1 MAQEEEVLGKAYDS
15 RLMRRLLTYLRPY
28 RWQVTIAIVSII
40 LKSFCDVLGPY
51 LVKVAVDRYLA
62 PVKGSASGLWNWLS
76 PRPLH
81 GIAQIST
88 IYFGLLLL
96 TFVFEFLQTYFMQWT
111 GQKIMF
117 DLRSQIFRHLQ
128 RMHVAFYD
136 KNPVGRLVTRVTT
149 DVDALNEMF
158 TSGVVSIFEDFFVVL
173 GIVAI
178 MLCMNWKLALITFGV
193 LPLIV
198 VATKVFRDKVRD
210 SYRRIRTAIAR
221 INSYLQEQVSG
232 MVVLQLFNRER
243 KAYQRFSEI
252 NRSHMDAY
260 KDAILAYAIYYPA
273 VDFFSSIAIACVIW
287 FGGQDVLRHIVAK
300 SVSIEFHQPSF
311 ISFHAVATA
320 ASLGVL
326 IAFTQYA
333 QRFFRPIMD
342 FSEKYNI
349 LQSAMAASERIF
361 KLLDT
366 PVDITS
372 PAATKKPEGR
382 GRIEFDHVWFAYRDM
397 PAESDARAGVSPH
410 VGTTEHV
417 GTAAPGRPAEPAPDE
432 KSSAGSL
439 PGNGNA
445 AAVDGTPDWVLRDV
459 TFAIEPGETVA
470 VVGHTGAGKTTL
482 ISLLLRFYDVQKGA
496 VRIDG
501 VDVREMD
508 LADLRSRFGVVL
520 QDPFLFT
527 GTIGGNIRLGTERIQ
542 DEHVA
547 KAAEDV
553 NLGDFIRAL
562 PKGFDE
568 EVRERG
574 STLSTGQKQ
583 LISFARALAHEPK
596 ILILDEATSSVD
608 TETEFKVRAAL
619 DHMVEGRTSLIIAHR
634 LSTVQRADKI
644 IVMHKGQLREM
655 GTHQE
660 LLAQRGIYFKLYQ
673 LQYKD
678 QELNVERAPLRQAQG
693 KLTPANADGLQQPEV
708 AASADD

>member
-1 MAQEEEVLGKAYDS
+1 MPMATALIIPPANLFHPVGCLDHLFEVPCSKARSTPLARFSYDFRPDLRRHTMAQEEEILGKAYDS

-28 RWQVTIAIVSII
+28 RWQVTVAIVSII
-40 LKSFCDVLGPY
+40 FKSFADVLGPY

-62 PVKGSASGLWNWLS
+62 PVKGTASGLWSWLS
-76 PRPLH
+76 PDPMH
-81 GIAQIST
+81 GIAQISG
-88 IYFGLLLL
+88 IYFAMLLI
-96 TFVFEFLQTYFMQWT
+96 TFVLEFLQTYFMQWI
-111 GQKIMF
+111 GQKVMF

-158 TSGVVSIFEDFFVVL
+158 TSGVVSIFEDFFVL
-173 GIVAI
+173 TGILAI
-178 MLCMNWKLALITFGV
+178 MLCMNWRLALITFAV
-193 LPLIV
+193 LPFIV
-198 VATKVFRDKVRD
+198 FATKIFRDKVRD

-221 INSYLQEQVSG
+221 INSYLQEHVSG

-243 KAYQRFSEI
+243 RAYQKFSEI

-260 KDAILAYAIYYPA
+260 KDAILAYALYYPA

-287 FGGQDVLRHIVAK
+287 FGGQDVLRHVGANDVI
-300 SVSIEFHQPSF
+300 
-311 ISFHAVATA
+311 ATA
-320 ASLGVL
+320 ASLGTL
-326 IAFTQYA
+326 IAFIQYA

-366 PVDITS
+366 PVDVVS
-372 PAATKKPEGR
+372 PAVTKKPEGP
-382 GRIEFDHVWFAYRDM
+382 GRIEFDHVWFAYRDVEEK
-397 PAESDARAGVSPH
+397 ESKADSHSKDRV
-410 VGTTEHV
+410 E
-417 GTAAPGRPAEPAPDE
+417 
-432 KSSAGSL
+432 
-439 PGNGNA
+439 
-445 AAVDGTPDWVLRDV
+445 TPDWVLRDV
-459 TFAIEPGETVA
+459 SFAIEPGETVA

-482 ISLLLRFYDVQKGA
+482 ISLLMRFYDVQKGA

-542 DEHVA
+542 DEHIER
-547 KAAEDV
+547 AAQDV
-553 NLGDFIRAL
+553 NLADFIQAL
-562 PKGFDE
+562 PKGFNE

-608 TETEFKVRAAL
+608 TETEFRVREAL
-619 DHMVEGRTSLIIAHR
+619 ARMVEGRTSIVIAHR
-634 LSTVQRADKI
+634 LSTVQRADTI
-644 IVMHKGQLREM
+644 LVMHKGKLREM
-655 GTHQE
+655 GTHQQ
-660 LLAQRGIYFKLYQ
+660 LLTQRGIYWKLYQ

-678 QELNVERAPLRQAQG
+678 QEIPAGAD
-693 KLTPANADGLQQPEV
+693 TPGVGV
-708 AASADD
+708 AGDD

>member
-1 MAQEEEVLGKAYDS
+1 MAQEEEILGKAYDS

-28 RWQVTIAIVSII
+28 RWQVTIAIASII

-62 PVKGSASGLWNWLS
+62 PVKGATTGLWSWLS
-76 PRPLH
+76 PQPSH

-88 IYFGLLLL
+88 IYFSLLVL
-96 TFVFEFLQTYFMQWT
+96 TFLFEFLQTYFMQWT
-111 GQKIMF
+111 GQKVMF

-158 TSGVVSIFEDFFVVL
+158 TSGVVSIFEDLFVLL
-173 GIVAI
+173 GILGI
-178 MLCMNWKLALITFGV
+178 MLCMNWKLALITFAV
-193 LPLIV
+193 LPFIV
-198 VATKVFRDKVRD
+198 VATKFFRDKVRD
-210 SYRRIRTAIAR
+210 SYRRIRIAVAR
-221 INSYLQEQVSG
+221 INSYLQEHVSG

-243 KAYQRFSEI
+243 KAYDRFSEI
-252 NRSHMDAY
+252 NRSHMDAF
-260 KDAILAYAIYYPA
+260 KDAIMAYSVYYPL
-273 VDFFSSIAIACVIW
+273 VDFFSAIAIACVIW
-287 FGGQDVLRHIVAK
+287 FGGRDVMAGVVAK
-300 SVSIEFHQPSF
+300 SVSIEFTRQPLV
-311 ISFHAVATA
+311 SFHLVATA
-320 ASLGVL
+320 ASLGVV
-326 IAFTQYA
+326 IAFTSYA

-366 PVDITS
+366 PVEIVS
-372 PAATKKPEGR
+372 PAVTKKPVGP
-382 GRIEFDHVWFAYRDM
+382 GRIEFEHVWFAYRDV
-397 PAESDARAGVSPH
+397 PEESVEASGGSRASLGRTAEG
-410 VGTTEHV
+410 
-417 GTAAPGRPAEPAPDE
+417 GRPHMSNTTA
-432 KSSAGSL
+432 
-439 PGNGNA
+439 
-445 AAVDGTPDWVLRDV
+445 PDWVLRDV

-508 LADLRSRFGVVL
+508 LSDLRSRFGVVL

-527 GTIGGNIRLGTERIQ
+527 GTIGGNIRLGTERIR

-553 NLGDFIRAL
+553 NLGDFIRTL
-562 PKGFDE
+562 PKGFNE

-608 TETEFKVRAAL
+608 TETEFKVRDAL
-619 DHMVEGRTSLIIAHR
+619 GRMVEGRTSLIIAHR

-644 IVMHKGQLREM
+644 IVMHKGQVREM

-660 LLAQRGIYFKLYQ
+660 LLAHRGVYFKLYQ

-678 QELNVERAPLRQAQG
+678 QELNVARAQE
-693 KLTPANADGLQQPEV
+693 PANGAGFQQPEV
-708 AASADD
+708 TARGDD